1 MEYDTSNVEKCQKQ
15 ATRRDMG
22 GMGAYMWQYQ
32 RLRESVVT
40 DGKGGVTMVRIQ
52 DDITLVEVLDRIL
65 ADNAAEPPTTYK
77 KQILIQMKN
86 ESLQDEAFCNEVERI
101 IADSFWDN
109 PQIDEIEDLINE
121 MPEDLEKVLKR
132 YGVIERA
139 KDFAKLNKMAEGGA
153 K

>member
-1 MEYDTSNVEKCQKQ
+1 
-15 ATRRDMG
+15 
-22 GMGAYMWQYQ
+22 
-32 RLRESVVT
+32 
-40 DGKGGVTMVRIQ
+40 MVRIQ
-52 DDITLVEVLDRIL
+52 DDLTLEGVLDRIL

-86 ESLQDEAFCNEVERI
+86 ESWQDEVFCNEVERI
-101 IADSFWDN
+101 IADSFSDN
-109 PQIDEIEDLINE
+109 PRIDEIEDLIDE

-139 KDFAKLNKMAEGGA
+139 KRFSQKNKKTEGGA